1 MRMDQDKIDKHNREV
16 VEPKNKVDIESVAAK
31 TLASVTS
38 VVSIIILSRNLL
50 TTSK

>member
-1 MRMDQDKIDKHNREV
+1 MNQDKIDDHARKME
-16 VEPKNKVDIESVAAK
+16 EPKNKVDIESVAAK

-50 TTSK
+50 ATSK